1 MKKRLM
7 VGILSVAIMAAGA
20 TAALAAPDASGL
32 GEIKELYHQMFDI
45 QKQITD
51 KQAEAGIITPDQ
63 ATSIKSAID
72 QRTEFQDQAIDNGQ
86 VYGPGMMGG
95 GYGMGYGMHNGIG
108 YGMGYGMGYGHMGG
122 WGYQAPANSTVQP
135 DNTAQ

>member
-1 MKKRLM
+1 M
-7 VGILSVAIMAAGA
+7 VGILSLAIMAVGA
-20 TAALAAPDASGL
+20 TATLAAPDASAL
-32 GEIKELYHQMFDI
+32 GEIKELYRQMFDI

-72 QRTEFQDQAIDNGQ
+72 ERTELQDQAIDNGQ

-95 GYGMGYGMHNGIG
+95 GYGMGYGMHNEMGYGAG

-135 DNTAQ
+135 DSSAK